1 MYFVLIAD
9 NTSTNAGIIAGGVT
23 KRAAFVAMYDRF
35 VAIMGEVFPDAD
47 TPAAEAAW
55 EGWEFRFEES
65 GYEVSITED
74 GYSINYGG
82 GDLAYCSIVEFE
94 LPLYGLYS
102 DYCDGRTMDAGIR
115 LFLGEGP
122 AKAAME
128 AEIKRAKCDTG
139 VPGTRT
145 KNGAFFD
152 DGVGILSLEVKPM
165 EVQG

>member
-1 MYFVLIAD
+1 MYFVLTAD
-9 NTSTNAGIIAGGVT
+9 NTNTNAGIITATVT
-23 KRAAFVAMYDRF
+23 KRGAFSAMYDRF
-35 VAIMGEVFPDAD
+35 AAILNELFPSIDI
-47 TPAAEAAW
+47 PAAEAAW
-55 EGWEFRFEES
+55 TGWETRES

-74 GYSINYGG
+74 GYSIDYGG

>member
-1 MYFVLIAD
+1 MYFVLTAD
-9 NTSTNAGIIAGGVT
+9 NTSTNAGIIAAGVT

-35 VAIMGEVFPDAD
+35 AAIMGEVFPDTD
-47 TPAAEAAW
+47 IPSAEAAW
-55 EGWEFRFEES
+55 EGWEFRES
-65 GYEVSITED
+65 NYEAGITED
-74 GYSINYGG
+74 GYSIDYGG
-82 GDLAYCSIVEFE
+82 GDLAYCSIVKFE
-94 LPLYGLYS
+94 LPLFGLYS
-102 DYCDGRTMDAGIR
+102 DYADSLGHDYGIKI
-115 LFLGEGP
+115 FLGEEP
-122 AKAAME
+122 ARAALE